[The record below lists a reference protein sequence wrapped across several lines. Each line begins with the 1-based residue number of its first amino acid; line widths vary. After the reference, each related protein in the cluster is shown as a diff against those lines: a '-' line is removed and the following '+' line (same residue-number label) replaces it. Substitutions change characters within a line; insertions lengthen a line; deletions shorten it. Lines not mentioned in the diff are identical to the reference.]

1 MCILRQL
8 SVSGRCFRRPAMPFD
23 RRSPTTPTS
32 QVSVIYHDPERVQK
46 RSTEAR
52 GARPYVRFVI
62 AVRRETT
69 MPRWERSHTHSHDE
83 FPRALACSS
92 PTSTPLL
99 PGRRHG
105 LSNGGRSHRARVLTG
120 TSYRRPVLDKWRL
133 AAPFVRRVASARPER
148 PLLSSPCRLWHRRVV
163 RGELLMFN
171 CRAWSVRC
179 VQMADPCE
187 GLVRFVRVRARL
199 ARRGAGDAA
208 VAATSV
214 RSRRHLPTS

>member
-1 MCILRQL
+1 MEGERGGPGSGSGSSAAPRSRALSILRPSHL
-8 SVSGRCFRRPAMPFD
+8 SSGPPQKSNSDQSFFAARK
-23 RRSPTTPTS
+23 PTS
-32 QVSVIYHDPERVQK
+32 AI
-46 RSTEAR
+46 
-52 GARPYVRFVI
+52 
-62 AVRRETT
+62 
-69 MPRWERSHTHSHDE
+69 
-83 FPRALACSS
+83 
-92 PTSTPLL
+92 PLL

-105 LSNGGRSHRARVLTG
+105 LSNSGRSHRARVRTG

-199 ARRGAGDAA
+199 ALSWCR
-208 VAATSV
+208 
-214 RSRRHLPTS
+214 

>member
-1 MCILRQL
+1 MAD
-8 SVSGRCFRRPAMPFD
+8 VSDDPRCHLIHHTPP
-23 RRSPTTPTS
+23 SPTPPTS

-62 AVRRETT
+62 AARRERT

>member
-1 MCILRQL
+1 M
-8 SVSGRCFRRPAMPFD
+8 
-23 RRSPTTPTS
+23 
-32 QVSVIYHDPERVQK
+32 
-46 RSTEAR
+46 
-52 GARPYVRFVI
+52 I
-62 AVRRETT
+62 AARRERT
-69 MPRWERSHTHSHDE
+69 MPRWEESHIHSHDE
-83 FPRALACSS
+83 FPHALACSS
-92 PTSTPLL
+92 PTATPLL
-99 PGRRHG
+99 PGRRHE
-105 LSNGGRSHRARVLTG
+105 LPNGCRSHRARVRTDP
-120 TSYRRPVLDKWRL
+120 SCWRPVLNKGRL
-133 AAPFVRRVASARPER
+133 AAYFVRRVASAGPER
-148 PLLSSPCRLWHRRVV
+148 PPLSSPCRLWHRRVV